1 MEVTFLDNAATTKIS
16 DEVKQAMMEAVDVYG
31 NPSSSHALGRK
42 TKALIERNRRSIAA
56 FLKCLPS
63 EIIFTSGGTEA
74 DNLAIL
80 GTAEKGEI
88 KHLISSRIE
97 HKGVI
102 NAVEKAEIL
111 FGVKAHWV
119 NLLENGEVDLNHLEE
134 LLKNN
139 PNAMVSL
146 MHVNNEVGNVLDIK
160 AVANMCQQYNAL
172 FHSDTVQSMC
182 HEPIDLSEIP
192 VDFVAC
198 SGHKLHGP
206 KGIGFLF
213 MRKGKTIVP
222 QINGGGQERS
232 QRAGT
237 ENIVGI
243 AAIGKCIEAYAN
255 DFDGINNH
263 ILQLKQHF
271 ISELRTLVPDV
282 QFNGNCADSTKSV
295 NTVVSFTLPEQ
306 YDQSMLLFQLDMNGL
321 MVSGGSACNSG
332 AQAGSHVLAAIGK
345 NQQAIRA
352 SFSKLTTMHEVDHA
366 IAIIAKTINA

>member
-1 MEVTFLDNAATTKIS
+1 MTFLDNAATTKIS
-16 DEVKQAMMEAVDVYG
+16 PEVKLAMIDAIDVFG

-42 TKALIERNRRSIAA
+42 TKALIERNRRDIAQ

-80 GTAEKGEI
+80 GTAEKGDI
-88 KHLISSRIE
+88 KHLISSKLE

-102 NAVEKAEIL
+102 NAVEKAEVL
-111 FGVKAHWV
+111 FGVKSHWV
-119 NLLENGEVDLNHLEE
+119 NLHEDGQIDLVHLEE
-134 LLKNN
+134 LLQNH

-160 AVANMCQQYNAL
+160 KVALMCKSYNAL

-192 VDFVAC
+192 VDFIAC

-213 MRKGKTIVP
+213 MRKGLSISP

-243 AAIGKCIEAYAN
+243 AALGKCIEAYAN
-255 DFDGINNH
+255 DFETINAH
-263 ILQLKQHF
+263 ILALKEHF
-271 ISELRTLVPDV
+271 ISELRKLVPNIA
-282 QFNGNCADSTKSV
+282 FNGCCADSSKSV

-306 YDQSMLLFQLDMNGL
+306 FDQSMLLFQLDMNGL

-332 AQAGSHVLAAIGK
+332 AQTGSHVLGAIGG
-345 NQQAIRA
+345 NQSAIRA
-352 SFSKLTTMHEVDHA
+352 SFSKLTTMEEVNNA